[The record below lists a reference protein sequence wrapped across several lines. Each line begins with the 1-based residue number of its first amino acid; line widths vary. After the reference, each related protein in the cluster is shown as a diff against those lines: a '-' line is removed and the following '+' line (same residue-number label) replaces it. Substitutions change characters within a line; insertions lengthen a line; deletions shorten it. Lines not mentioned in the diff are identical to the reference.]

1 MTASFRLN
9 QTGSTE
15 RGSDGNKNR
24 EVLALAFLDDGGHK
38 THWSTR
44 RRELRVYV
52 GNAFLFLPSP
62 VRANYHVVLP
72 DFIHANEFQDFGA
85 RPNAN
90 WGYTGRMKMYR
101 RLTQSRGK
109 LPAYTWWSSHLCAW
123 LMQVHYTHCT
133 SSICMV
139 ERPSTIL
146 YTPVYTRWNGTTNAY
161 KYVYTE
167 VTERGT
173 DKISNTR
180 YYVHTCKFTQKHRTM
195 NHRMFFHHYQHPGN
209 ENSSSNLCDVVD
221 AVRHRCRQ
229 CRTCT
234 MWFFPAEVTGWKWKI

>member
-1 MTASFRLN
+1 MITKQRNLSAHNLGWWRSQDLFVN
-9 QTGSTE
+9 QKAWATCECWQCFPLSP
-15 RGSDGNKNR
+15 
-24 EVLALAFLDDGGHK
+24 F
-38 THWSTR
+38 
-44 RRELRVYV
+44 
-52 GNAFLFLPSP
+52 P
-62 VRANYHVVLP
+62 VRANYHVILP

-101 RLTQSRGK
+101 RLTQSHGK

-139 ERPSTIL
+139 EWLSTIL
-146 YTPVYTRWNGTTNAY
+146 YTPVYTRWNGTTNVY

-173 DKISNTR
+173 DKISNTQ

-209 ENSSSNLCDVVD
+209 ETPCPTRVMLLM
-221 AVRHRCRQ
+221 Q
-229 CRTCT
+229 
-234 MWFFPAEVTGWKWKI
+234 